1 MWFKRIDKLIIK
13 SFISPFVLTTAVATF
28 ILLIQYM
35 LKYFDDFVGKDLGFD
50 VFAELLFY
58 FSLNMMSISL
68 PLGVLVSS
76 LMTFGNLGEHFEL
89 TAIKG
94 SGISLVRA
102 LRPIFF
108 FVVLLTIGAFHFN
121 NYVVPA
127 ANLKAYSLLYDIKHT
142 KPALDIKPG
151 IFYNGIP
158 DYSIKVKEKLPDNQT
173 LKEVLIY
180 DHTQKLGNKSVI
192 IADSSKMYT
201 FSNDRY
207 LKLELYEGSA
217 FLEEKKKASSVDYLH
232 RTYFDYME
240 IVFDLSS
247 FGLRDTDEDL
257 FRNNRQMKNIDQLT
271 DDIDS
276 LTLTMSKAIGKQQ
289 NLLVQELDRHLA
301 GRVER
306 IEIEEEYIDKKDS
319 VNQDA
324 PKADSLV
331 TQQAGVISF
340 DWFIRL
346 LQDSTRNPASK
357 PRTIRS
363 KNQSFKP
370 IIQLTAEDSVEMEKM
385 KGADGIPTLRITK
398 KEIRAKPIDSLTFE
412 DLNAYFSEPYEKQR
426 VLDKAVSQARNLK
439 AQFSN
444 TEARLATL
452 KSNWNKFSVE
462 KYKKYSQAFACIV
475 MFLIGAP
482 LGAII
487 KKGGLGVP
495 VIVSIFFFILYY
507 VLTITSEKWA
517 KAGVTDPM
525 LSVWVADFLL
535 LPIGLFFLRQARADA
550 RLFDSDFYMVVLDKA
565 KTALKRKKK

>member
-1 MWFKRIDKLIIK
+1 
-13 SFISPFVLTTAVATF
+13 
-28 ILLIQYM
+28 
-35 LKYFDDFVGKDLGFD
+35 
-50 VFAELLFY
+50 
-58 FSLNMMSISL
+58 
-68 PLGVLVSS
+68 
-76 LMTFGNLGEHFEL
+76 
-89 TAIKG
+89 
-94 SGISLVRA
+94 
-102 LRPIFF
+102 
-108 FVVLLTIGAFHFN
+108 
-121 NYVVPA
+121 
-127 ANLKAYSLLYDIKHT
+127 
-142 KPALDIKPG
+142 
-151 IFYNGIP
+151 
-158 DYSIKVKEKLPDNQT
+158 
-173 LKEVLIY
+173 
-180 DHTQKLGNKSVI
+180 
-192 IADSSKMYT
+192 
-201 FSNDRY
+201 
-207 LKLELYEGSA
+207 
-217 FLEEKKKASSVDYLH
+217 
-232 RTYFDYME
+232 
-240 IVFDLSS
+240 
-247 FGLRDTDEDL
+247 
-257 FRNNRQMKNIDQLT
+257 MKNIDQLT